1 MVSDNLE
8 RCSFLG
14 KNYVVQKDRKEET
27 KVALKCLHNSQD
39 ISAEL
44 VSNIIA
50 SESERGWVV
59 RCFGQEKILRQS
71 TSGLHGISC
80 GLGNIH
86 NSGLIHCDFHCGNL
100 LCNTFYGQNIYITD
114 LGLCQSANVKSSQ
127 GLRPKSNYKIP
138 QLIIDIIIKCWDAD
152 LTKRPKAD
160 ALFKLFDNLY
170 SFYIRKV

>member
-1 MVSDNLE
+1 MLLYGHFIHDIACKSGNLE

-127 GLRPKSNYKIP
+127 GDNKKIYGIIPYMVPEVLRKGIY
-138 QLIIDIIIKCWDAD
+138 
-152 LTKRPKAD
+152 
-160 ALFKLFDNLY
+160 
-170 SFYIRKV
+170 